1 MNKTRIISTV
11 ITVCFVSLTTYAQN
25 ITETTQTDS
34 LSIDSFYETLP
45 EVMITGERPIVK
57 LDKGK
62 LSYNMPILLERIP
75 ADNAFDALKNIP
87 GINVQ
92 NENVNFAGQT
102 LTLIIDGKVNTKRYE
117 QVVERLKM

>member
-45 EVMITGERPIVK
+45 EVMITRERPIV
-57 LDKGK
+57 DYSG
-62 LSYNMPILLERIP
+62 R
-75 ADNAFDALKNIP
+75 
-87 GINVQ
+87 NVPLVAVC
-92 NENVNFAGQT
+92 NVPPVARCNVPPQKW
-102 LTLIIDGKVNTKRYE
+102 L
-117 QVVERLKM
+117 Q

>member
-45 EVMITGERPIVK
+45 EVMITGERPIV
-57 LDKGK
+57 DY
-62 LSYNMPILLERIP
+62 S
-75 ADNAFDALKNIP
+75 
-87 GINVQ
+87 GINVPLVAVC
-92 NENVNFAGQT
+92 NVPPVARCNVPPQKW
-102 LTLIIDGKVNTKRYE
+102 L
-117 QVVERLKM
+117 Q